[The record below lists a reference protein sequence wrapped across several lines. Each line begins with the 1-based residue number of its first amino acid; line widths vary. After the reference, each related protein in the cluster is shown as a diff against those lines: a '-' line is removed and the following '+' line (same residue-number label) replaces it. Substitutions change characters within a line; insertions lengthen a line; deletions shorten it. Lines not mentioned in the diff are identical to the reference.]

1 MATPVYSECL
11 PVSSNRYESNKVA
24 GCSESF
30 LMDLVF
36 IRVGF
41 ILILS
46 IAAYFF
52 HPAGFNPW
60 IAALGGAAAA
70 ALMIVFE
77 LRVRALSLKRL
88 IGAVVGS
95 ILGIFGA
102 FLFSAVLRNSIPAG
116 GTQELLQIFV
126 LIFMSYVGLV
136 VGASKGA
143 LLNLAA
149 LGDLFNNESAAGSAL
164 KILDTSAII
173 DGRIADM
180 ADTGFLEGTLAVPE
194 FVLHELQM
202 VADSSDGS
210 KRQRGRRGLD
220 ILQRMQANA
229 QLTIE
234 IIEEDFPQ
242 IKEVDLK
249 LIELAKKLRAK
260 IVTNDFNLNKVAHLH
275 KVPVLNINDLANSL
289 RPVVLP
295 GEKMNIVILKEGKE
309 YNQGVG
315 YLDDGTMVVVDHAR
329 RLIGR
334 AIEITVTSVL
344 QTASGKMIFGRFEEG
359 KRRSKAG
366 FCASDK
372 CRSAGDVRNLDTSS
386 AGQRSIVG
394 AAENQRGASSFVA
407 NRHSCSATM
416 NPFITMMIPAVTDR
430 GLPASGWVCQRSR

>member
-1 MATPVYSECL
+1 
-11 PVSSNRYESNKVA
+11 
-24 GCSESF
+24 
-30 LMDLVF
+30 MDLVL

-41 ILILS
+41 VALLGL
-46 IAAYFF
+46 AAYYFQ
-52 HPAGFNPW
+52 PLGLNPW
-60 IAALGGAAAA
+60 LSAIAGAGAAG
-70 ALMIVFE
+70 LMIIFE
-77 LRVRALSLKRL
+77 FRVRALSLKRL
-88 IGAVVGS
+88 FGAVIGS

-102 FLFSAVLRNSIPAG
+102 FLFSGVLRNSIPAG
-116 GTQELLQIFV
+116 GLQDLLQVFV
-126 LIFMSYVGLV
+126 LLFMSYVGLV
-136 VGASKGA
+136 VGASKGD

-149 LGDLFNNESAAGSAL
+149 LGDLFNADANNTAGVKL
-164 KILDTSAII
+164 LDTSAII

-220 ILQRMQANA
+220 ILQRMQGNL
-229 QLTIE
+229 QLTIQ

-275 KVPVLNINDLANSL
+275 KVAVLNINDLANSL

-295 GEKMNIVILKEGKE
+295 GERMNIVILKEGKE

-315 YLDDGTMVVVDHAR
+315 YLDDGTMVVVDNAR

-344 QTASGKMIFGRFEEG
+344 QTASGKMIFGRVDEAKPEPVRAISAEVREISSEG
-359 KRRSKAG
+359 
-366 FCASDK
+366 
-372 CRSAGDVRNLDTSS
+372 L
-386 AGQRSIVG
+386 G
-394 AAENQRGASSFVA
+394 ARG
-407 NRHSCSATM
+407 
-416 NPFITMMIPAVTDR
+416 
-430 GLPASGWVCQRSR
+430 